1 MGHLGQHL
9 LDVAKPEIEPD
20 PPAGKEQPMTACD
33 GQRPLFDEGLAEGG
47 KLGPGGQRLVQIL
60 PGQRVFFEADEVE
73 AGTVA
78 GLGRLFQKG
87 GHCRQKVKTCAE
99 TCLTYHENVTIVMRK
114 SRWQPI
120 LLQKDVAG
128 FT

>member
-20 PPAGKEQPMTACD
+20 AAAGKDEAMAAAD
-33 GQRPLFDEGLAEGG
+33 RQRPLGNQILAQVG
-47 KLGPGGQRLVQIL
+47 KLGPGRQRLAQIGL
-60 PGQRVFFEADEVE
+60 GERVLFETDEVQP
-73 AGTVA
+73 GTVA

-99 TCLTYHENVTIVMRK
+99 TCLTYHETVTIV
-114 SRWQPI
+114 
-120 LLQKDVAG
+120 V
-128 FT
+128 